1 MNRPARYVLAT
12 VLLLLLGSCG
22 TESDPPAKATATP
35 SPTIGASHR
44 GDIDVLDAVL
54 VKNDDG
60 SATLSARIV
69 NHTAEASEISN
80 AYVGEHPYEAAA
92 VRFFRADNVIPAHGK
107 TSTGGETDPV
117 RIRVLDVAK
126 LGTTVPLSLDFGDAE
141 SLIKPQTV
149 ALKVPVVARTSA
161 YDAVAGMKPN
171 TATSVAHGRIVLV
184 RRLGRAYL
192 EGTIRSTV
200 DDASWELPT
209 AVDAK
214 GQPIR
219 IRHQTATGGP
229 YGYAAVAAKDL
240 PIGGSPPS
248 KEGDADYINADDVE
262 VGDVITVTFPFQ
274 GGDVVAEMKVVAG

>member
-1 MNRPARYVLAT
+1 MNRHARYVLAT
-12 VLLLLLGSCG
+12 VLLLLLASCG

-35 SPTIGASHR
+35 SPSHR
-44 GDIDVLDAVL
+44 DDIEVLDAVL
-54 VKNDDG
+54 VMNNDG

-69 NHTAEASEISN
+69 NHTDEATEISN
-80 AYVGEHPYEAAA
+80 AYVGEHPYEGAA
-92 VRFFRADNVIPAHGK
+92 VRFFQAHNVVPANGR
-107 TSTGGETDPV
+107 TSTGDETDPV

-126 LGTTVPLSLDFGDAE
+126 LGTTVPLSLDFGSAE
-141 SLIKPQTV
+141 SLVKPQTI

-171 TATSVAHGRIVLV
+171 TATSIANGRIVLV
-184 RRLGRAYL
+184 RSLGRAYL

-200 DDASWELPT
+200 DDASWDLPT

-214 GQPIR
+214 GRPVR

-248 KEGDADYINADDVE
+248 KEGDADYINADDVK
-262 VGDVITVTFPFQ
+262 VGDVVTVTFPFQ
-274 GGDVVAEMKVVAG
+274 GGDVVATMQVVAG